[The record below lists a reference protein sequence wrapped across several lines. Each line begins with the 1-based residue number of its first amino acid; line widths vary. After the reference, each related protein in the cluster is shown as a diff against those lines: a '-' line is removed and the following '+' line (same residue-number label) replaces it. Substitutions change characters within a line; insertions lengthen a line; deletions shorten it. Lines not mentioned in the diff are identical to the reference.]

1 MSFWSKAL
9 PFLAGPLIGT
19 GALIA
24 STAKDK
30 KNEAIDGQM
39 VDPGA
44 PPGMLDP
51 NDVGV
56 PQPGGSAWARMQR
69 GMNAMDASRA
79 MSAGRQSAYGQLA
92 GARSDLASR
101 GGLSSGASE
110 RLAMEGMR
118 NDATMRQGAGNDLM
132 RANMGTN
139 IEDERLRRGAYN
151 QVRQQNQ
158 ALQGSLYAG
167 NQMANA
173 TLNASRPQ
181 GLLGLGFMGL

>member
-9 PFLAGPLIGT
+9 PFLAGPVIGT
-19 GALIA
+19 GALLA
-24 STAKDK
+24 SNAKDK

-44 PPGMLDP
+44 PPGMLDA

-69 GMNAMDASRA
+69 GQNAMDASRA

-92 GARSDLASR
+92 SARSDLASR

-110 RLAMEGMR
+110 RLAGEGMR
-118 NDATMRQGAGNDLM
+118 LGAQNRQAAGGDLM

-139 IEDERLRRGAYN
+139 IEDERLRRSAYN
-151 QVRQQNQ
+151 TIRQGNQ
-158 ALQGSLYAG
+158 TMQGQMYAG
-167 NQMANA
+167 NKMANA

-181 GLLGLGFMGL
+181 GLLGLGFLGL

>member
-9 PFLAGPLIGT
+9 PFVGGPLIGT
-19 GALIA
+19 AALLA
-24 STAKDK
+24 SNAKDK
-30 KNEAIDGQM
+30 RNAAIDSQM
-39 VDPGA
+39 VNDGG

-69 GMNAMDASRA
+69 GQNAMDASRA
-79 MSAGRQSAYGQLA
+79 MDTGRQSAYGQLA
-92 GARSDLASR
+92 GARSDLAAR

-110 RLAMEGMR
+110 RLA
-118 NDATMRQGAGNDLM
+118 QGAMQNAGTMMQGNAADLS

-158 ALQGSLYAG
+158 LMQGATYAG
-167 NQMANA
+167 NQMSNA
-173 TLNASRPQ
+173 TLNAARPQ
-181 GLLGLGFMGL
+181 GLFGLGFLGL